1 MSDVLNPAE
10 FNQMFSAALNGGQDA
25 LEKTGEAVGLYI
37 QDKLRE
43 NSFFRKILPPQTVTE
58 AELTRNVDDEGLSYI
73 DDLEPDSIAMR
84 VNWRGEPNKTYIE
97 GRRYAINMSTVSS
110 ERFQKSEQELRSYKM
125 PLTKVI
131 EQNTVKDMQEQVDLT
146 AMMHVKAGIFLATM
160 ARHNDLLDR
169 GVITVDTAPG
179 SSDGDPITAA
189 GKSTR
194 NFANEAEFLSYLIN
208 HDKSLAARTNEG
220 GAIDISAFN
229 TAGAGDTLPS
239 SQHLYSNIIL
249 SAETEFNRNVLRD
262 LVKVQSSRQMKAKC
276 FLLHETDWNDTVA
289 WTEQDAGL
297 EVTSEIVK
305 DGYKYTTVAGYTFVT
320 TVRDNPDII
329 EPGQIFAFPDPA
341 FLGRYLI
348 LENTKFFI
356 EKKGR
361 FITMEAWEDCGL
373 GFGNIKGLS
382 VILLSGASIDLPCVF
397 QDSTGALSGAGAD
410 GNEDGYS
417 TDGAVDALGGRLVR
431 VTNDLSNASADV
443 VPLSGGTVHTQA

>member
-1 MSDVLNPAE
+1 MSDVLNTAE
-10 FNQMFSAALNGGQDA
+10 FNQMFSAALSGGQEA

-58 AELTRNVDDEGLSYI
+58 SELVRNVDDEGLSYI

-84 VNWRGEPNKTYIE
+84 VNWRGEPNKTYIQ
-97 GRRYAINMSTVSS
+97 GKRYAINLSTISS

-146 AMMHVKAGIFLATM
+146 AMMHVKAGIYLATM
-160 ARHNDLLDR
+160 ARHNDLIDR
-169 GVITVDTAPG
+169 GVIPAPG
-179 SSDGDPITAA
+179 TIGSNDGDLIVDA
-189 GKSTR
+189 GSTR
-194 NFANEAEFLSYLIN
+194 NFANEAEFLSYLLT
-208 HDKSLAARTNEG
+208 HSKRLAARTNEG
-220 GAIDISAFN
+220 GAIDISEFNAAN
-229 TAGAGDTLPS
+229 TARPAN
-239 SQHLYSNIIL
+239 QHLYSNIIL
-249 SAETEFNRNVLRD
+249 SSETEFNRNVLRD
-262 LVKVQSSRQMKAKC
+262 LIKVQSSRQMKARC
-276 FLLHETDWNDTVA
+276 FLLHESDWNDTVA
-289 WTEQDAGL
+289 WTETDAGL
-297 EVTSEIVK
+297 EITSEIVK

-329 EPGQIFAFPDPA
+329 SPGQIFAFPSPE

-361 FITMEAWEDCGL
+361 FISMEAWEDCGI

-382 VILLSGASIDLPCVF
+382 VILLAGASIDLPCVF
-397 QDSTGALSGAGAD
+397 QDSTGALSGAGAN

-417 TDGAVDALGGRLVR
+417 VDTGVDALGGRVVR
-431 VTNDLSNASADV
+431 VVNDISDASTDN
-443 VPLSGGTVHTQA
+443 VPMSGGTVHTQD